1 MSQVESSTLW
11 FRFTKVSLV
20 VFVLCLLLLFFG
32 KFLFFLSYPL
42 LTYADQAFYL
52 QCGKIIMAG
61 GVPYRDVFDWNP
73 PLIMY
78 LAVIPILLSS
88 CFRAY
93 FANNDLLVFLS
104 PLLCGFTS
112 DIFFFNLVTLACG
125 CYAVFLS
132 MFLLYRYKGFVSLL
146 LRMPMLI
153 LFIFYFCMQS
163 YSFGEREHLH
173 FGLVLPL
180 FVLRLLR
187 LQGKKISILHSVLAA
202 LPASLTLLFK
212 PQFLLA
218 YCAFEA
224 TLALQAVSGR
234 FRYDPNT
241 PASRQKGEPASGAF
255 LSRLLSSLYVRKL
268 VSFYR
273 QPEFYCLLAVT
284 LLYAGWFFFV
294 FPPDA
299 RTCFLQEI
307 LPLYDSAYGF
317 SRRAVLLLFRADNLI
332 LQSVSISFAG
342 LFLGLLLSRSSAFA
356 AALSAFLAV
365 SLLNFFYGN
374 QVWLYRLVPSEGA
387 AFLVLGE
394 GIYLFSLVVLG
405 RFRAGRIMALAL
417 VYMLIAFFFCAQ
429 TFTQSVNARR
439 LDCSAPL
446 EEVSNSMMIIYRPVS
461 GKDNEILWFGTG
473 ISPGF
478 PAILQLEGRPGSRY
492 VYSILAQVSHAMSLS
507 PANRRRFE
515 PVFRRMLAEY
525 KRYIVE
531 KKPKLIVVQRNPMQ
545 AFLNQGGIDLAALGY
560 REVEVYKEY
569 SFFVRN

>member
-1 MSQVESSTLW
+1 MSQIESSALW
-11 FRFTKVSLV
+11 RRFTKVSLV
-20 VFVLCLLLLFFG
+20 VFALCLLLLFFG

-52 QCGKIIMAG
+52 QCGKIILAG

-78 LAVIPILLSS
+78 LAVIPILVSS

-93 FANNDLLVFLS
+93 FANSDLLVFLS

-132 MFLLYRYKGFVSLL
+132 IFLLYRYKGFVSLL

-153 LFIFYFCMQS
+153 LFVFYFCMQS

-187 LQGKKISILHSVLAA
+187 LQGKKISIRHSVLAA

-224 TLALQAVSGR
+224 TLALQAISGR
-234 FRYDPNT
+234 HRHEPNR
-241 PASRQKGEPASGAF
+241 PESRQEAEPASAAL
-255 LSRLLSSLYVRKL
+255 LSRLLSSFYAGKL
-268 VSFYR
+268 ASFYR
-273 QPEFYCLLAVT
+273 QPEFFCLLAVT

-294 FPPDA
+294 FPTDA

-317 SRRAVLLLFRADNLI
+317 SRRAALLLFRADNLI

-365 SLLNFFYGN
+365 SLWNYFYGN

-394 GIYLFSLVVLG
+394 GIYLGSLVVLG
-405 RFRAGRIMALAL
+405 RFRAGRLMALAL
-417 VYMLIAFFFCAQ
+417 VYLLVALFFCAQ
-429 TFTQSVNARR
+429 SFTQSVNARK

-446 EEVSNSMMIIYRPVS
+446 DEVGIRMIDFHSLIGR
-461 GKDNEILWFGTG
+461 KDSEILWLGTG

-507 PANRRRFE
+507 PANRQRFE
-515 PVFRRMLAEY
+515 PVFRGMLAEY
-525 KRYIVE
+525 KRYIVK

-545 AFLNQGGIDLAALGY
+545 AFLNQGGIDLAAFGY
-560 REVEVYKEY
+560 REVEGCKEY
-569 SFFVRN
+569 GFFVRN